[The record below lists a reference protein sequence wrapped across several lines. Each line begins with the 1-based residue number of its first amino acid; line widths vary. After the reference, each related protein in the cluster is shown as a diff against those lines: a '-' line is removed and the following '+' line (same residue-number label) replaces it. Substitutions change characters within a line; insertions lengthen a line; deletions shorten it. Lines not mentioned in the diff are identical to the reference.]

1 MKKTIL
7 IIILLAA
14 GTLFVK
20 SQPVVNYDT
29 LSTFK
34 VLQTGLDANF
44 SIKLKKHIVGESLGQ
59 LISTKGFFN
68 PVLSFNFNGLY
79 GTDPTWS
86 YINSYIFTG
95 QVSIPT
101 RLGIKFYSGVRLYT
115 EQQIQMGV
123 PGVFET
129 QYLPINESGMWAG
142 VSLPLLRDLGRYNT
156 ENVTYLST
164 LMMNKAQN
172 VSFTDEICQFIK
184 NTLVYYY
191 SSYSTVA
198 IFKILKDADNDA
210 RQYLSDIKT
219 MISDEQ
225 LAKAE
230 AFRAEAYQLNI
241 AQQFSLSRNDIVN
254 SLYDLVTSI
263 GAKGTFKAN
272 TLPVFLD
279 SLPDPVSFPWDQYSA
294 YVFRNVDSMVVN
306 TPYYKSQE
314 LLTSSSLIAMNGA
327 KHNRLNE
334 LNLNLNY
341 MYFGMTNGMP
351 VSEFTQTLQ
360 SGSPGS
366 SVNLTLLY
374 NLPFKNEER
383 KGDYLTKLSSYEFN
397 KTQLEQVKF
406 DSKMQVIKLLSDL
419 GNLLLLYKHQ
429 IRLAEIEK
437 KTFQSEVQK
446 FKMGTSTQINLINT
460 YMDYNTAL
468 KNVETG
474 RLGIMTRVITLKYL
488 IGDFP
493 TSSDQLV
500 NYNPWVFSIK

>member
-1 MKKTIL
+1 MKKKIL

-14 GTLFVK
+14 GTLVVK
-20 SQPVVNYDT
+20 SQPIINYDS

-34 VLQTGLDANF
+34 VLQIGLDANF
-44 SIKLKKHIVGESLGQ
+44 NIKLKRHVVGESFGQ

-86 YINSYIFTG
+86 FIDSYTFTG

-101 RLGIKFYSGVRLYT
+101 RLGIKFYSGVRLFT

-129 QYLPINESGMWAG
+129 QFLAVNESGIWAG
-142 VSLPLLRDLGRYNT
+142 ISIPLLRDLGRYNS

-164 LMMNKAQN
+164 LLMNKAQN

-184 NTLVYYY
+184 NTLSSYY
-191 SSYSTVA
+191 SSYSSVA
-198 IFKILKDADNDA
+198 VFRILKDADNDA
-210 RQYLSDIKT
+210 RQYLNDIKT
-219 MISDEQ
+219 MILDEQ
-225 LAKAE
+225 LAKVE
-230 AFRAEAYQLNI
+230 TFRAEAYQLSI
-241 AQQFSLSRNDIVN
+241 AQQFSLARNDIVN

-272 TLPVFLD
+272 ALPVFLD
-279 SLPDPVSFPWDQYSA
+279 SLPNPLSFPWEKYSA
-294 YVFRNVDSMVVN
+294 YVSRNLDSMIVN

-314 LLTSSSLIAMNGA
+314 LLTSSSQIAMNGA
-327 KHNRLNE
+327 KHNKLNE
-334 LNLNLNY
+334 FNLNLNY
-341 MYFGMTNGMP
+341 MYFGMTNGLP
-351 VSEFTQTLQ
+351 VSEFTQTIK

-383 KGDYLTKLSSYEFN
+383 KGDYLSKLSSYEFN
-397 KTQLEQVKF
+397 KTQLEQVRF
-406 DSKMQVIKLLSDL
+406 DSKMQVTKLLSDL
-419 GNLLLLYKHQ
+419 GNLLPLFKNQ

-437 KTFQSEVQK
+437 KTFQSEVRK
-446 FKMGTSTQINLINT
+446 FKMGASTQINMINT

-468 KNVETG
+468 KNVEAG
-474 RLGIMTRVITLKYL
+474 RLGIMTRIITLKYL

-500 NYNPWVFSIK
+500 NYNPWVFNIK